1 MRQINHFGTLAIIKE
16 NIRKKSRDIKAN
28 LDLGILCFVLKKVS
42 WL

>member
-1 MRQINHFGTLAIIKE
+1 MRQINHFGILAINKE

-28 LDLGILCFVLKKVS
+28 LDLGIPYFVLNKVS